1 LDIELAP
8 FFLRHLISQKNLN
21 YSCFDDLM
29 FLDRDLY
36 NNLNFVK
43 VNQPNK
49 LSISFHR
56 LCFLPALW
64 WWCLI
69 LRSNLFNRWR
79 CSWRNDDVW
88 YNSMW
93 KTY

>member
-8 FFLRHLISQKNLN
+8 FFLRHLISRKNLN

-43 VNQPNK
+43 VTENLRFPF
-49 LSISFHR
+49 IIYFSFS
-56 LCFLPALW
+56 AL
-64 WWCLI
+64 
-69 LRSNLFNRWR
+69 
-79 CSWRNDDVW
+79 
-88 YNSMW
+88 
-93 KTY
+93 